1 VDEGLRQLILDLL
14 RAHNTLV
21 LATVRDDGYPQA
33 TTLIYANEGL
43 TLYFAADRDSRK
55 ITNIRSC
62 DKVSIAIARDYAD
75 WSQIRGLSM
84 AGRAE
89 VLETRDEVAHAL
101 AVLGAKFPAY
111 AELMKPDDP
120 GLAVVS
126 ITPTVISVL
135 DYTRGFGHCDL
146 VEV

>member
-1 VDEGLRQLILDLL
+1 MDEKLKRLILDLL
-14 RAHNTLV
+14 RAHNMLV

-33 TTLIYANEGL
+33 TTVVYANEGL

-55 ITNIRSC
+55 IANIRYC
-62 DKVSIAIARDYAD
+62 DKVSVAIARDYAD

-89 VLETRDEVAHAL
+89 VLEKRDEVAHAL

-111 AELMKPDDP
+111 AELMQPDDP
-120 GLAVVS
+120 GLAVVR
-126 ITPTVISVL
+126 ITPRVISVL
-135 DYTRGFGHCDL
+135 DYTRGFGHTDL